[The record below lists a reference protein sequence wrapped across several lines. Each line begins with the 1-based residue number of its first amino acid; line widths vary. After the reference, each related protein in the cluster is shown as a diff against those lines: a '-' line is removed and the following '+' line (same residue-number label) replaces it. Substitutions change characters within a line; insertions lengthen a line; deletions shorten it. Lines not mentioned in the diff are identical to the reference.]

1 LLFGSGPNNS
11 MSEFETNAAGNVML
25 GHTSSKFKPSA
36 QPADH
41 VFDKLM
47 KAATAGTGSEALLL
61 DLAAESDLEGP
72 HRQSRTQTELRS
84 QFVRPCLHE
93 GRLVGHPGV
102 AELNERTW
110 ERARSRAEE
119 RRKRGVR
126 GRGHGPGRGLPH
138 NPRFKHSSRN
148 SPSSAEH
155 RALPSAEAIASSHSS
170 SGRAHRQGQRSEPRA
185 IGQGDGLL
193 AVHHSRL
200 LRDGSPT
207 EAEPQLLR
215 LPRHDRHQDLVHEP
229 ALDGQ
234 SDQHQAK
241 AGGHP
246 AQPSLT
252 VDEGNAWTCTST
264 SSASS
269 PATVPWNLTGDPRLL
284 TTDAAATKP

>member
-1 LLFGSGPNNS
+1 MLMVLLHVISLIQDGSQREDLTEIWADAAMLGGTWLLFGSGPNNS

-102 AELNERTW
+102 AEPSSKHTSRISPCSAEH
-110 ERARSRAEE
+110 RADTEPQLRSHRIVEPSS
-119 RRKRGVR
+119 KY
-126 GRGHGPGRGLPH
+126 
-138 NPRFKHSSRN
+138 SSRI

-170 SGRAHRQGQRSEPRA
+170 SGRAHRQGQRSEPHGR
-185 IGQGDGLL
+185 
-193 AVHHSRL
+193 
-200 LRDGSPT
+200 PT
-207 EAEPQLLR
+207 EAEPQLLQ
-215 LPRHDRHQDLVHEP
+215 LPRHDRHQDLVP
-229 ALDGQ
+229 ALDGRRGQ
-234 SDQHQAK
+234 WMDVSLNL
-241 AGGHP
+241 AGFVASHRALEP
-246 AQPSLT
+246 
-252 VDEGNAWTCTST
+252 DERPPLA
-264 SSASS
+264 
-269 PATVPWNLTGDPRLL
+269 NLCCCH
-284 TTDAAATKP
+284 